1 MLQNKKVKSKTLTP
15 ILMILLFFLSP
26 NVYADAVNDNFST
39 TINTNLTANVLD
51 NDTGSQKQVTRYWSP
66 SHGAISSF
74 SQNGNFVYQ
83 PDSGYTGTD
92 TFYYEME
99 YVDWWGWETGTAKV
113 TINITNSSNGSVGNA
128 DDLCY
133 SNAQTSGFQ
142 FGPFGFMTT
151 TTIPIKNLSNST
163 LSNVHVA
170 LGTSSLFSAFSD
182 CGVNNTSG
190 NCQNASGL
198 SFMAFSAFNNGI
210 DYTLPNY
217 SPNETQTVYNSA
229 IFSFLNSGYDLVAS
243 YTKNGKTYQG
253 KLKQCTQVNNQVNNP
268 RQFTMQERNNIRGN
282 IVMIGNSVL
291 QSYNGACVDS
301 KTQNNYIY
309 AYYAD
314 KDNDNNTYNSTSAN
328 LVLPKGVTSKD
339 IVYALLYWQGRTNS
353 NTEASEHGRNI
364 EIKFYG
370 SSNYETVTSSDYK
383 FNYIYGD
390 YQGSTDVTQEL
401 KESMDNLGDNTLKNS
416 GYNEPVWVANLYTV
430 LYNNTWG
437 HYNNYGAWSLIV
449 TYKDKNEKL
458 RNITLY
464 DGYNSI
470 YGTTYEPDTKSYVLN
485 DFLTPTNGEVDAK
498 FMVFAGEG
506 DVSYPD
512 SISLTNKEGTAKYLS
527 PKNDFFHSSEDIDGV
542 NIINRNPN
550 CQNTIG
556 IDLRTVSVGTNA
568 KTPIIENG
576 QTQTTVT
583 LSSTGDQYFPGV
595 FAFSTQLYE
604 PRVCYYINNVKEDDN
619 NETVFKDGK
628 FISGATIDPT
638 KQYTFSLWIA
648 NMPKNENDTNI
659 ENAKKV
665 QIYVHAPDFNY
676 TSNSTQ
682 IKNIGWNDYK
692 DITDQTGDDIG
703 EYNNTTENF
712 TWRLGKDANA
722 NQGGEIDVAKSWND
736 DSSKAFIKLKGKF
749 SSINNNQ
756 NSMDMANFYNF
767 KASYQTNSITIT
779 PNDALPIEACVGMNT
794 STNVYIHP
802 QGLFDAWDT
811 FRNINDRN
819 ISTKIVGRPFNLTIA
834 SINSAN
840 DATEAKKD
848 INIQYQL
855 YDMNHN
861 TPLTTWKD
869 YNASSGK
876 DGASSIKP
884 FLVKSAEKNVRVRFK
899 FCAFDTGTGLELAS
913 LNTCTT
919 GSGDYNSS
927 YELNTSTFSSD
938 NFAIRPNKF
947 YIDINGTA
955 PRKAGKNYDIDFEAL
970 GVNNK
975 ASKDYN
981 ETVGNSFQIDIN
993 ETKPGCKTG
1002 IFEPNIKNG
1011 WHFNDGNYSVDENY
1025 SEVGKVQITIKE
1037 NKSCSSRFAG
1047 VDCKDKNVTGHWNTD
1062 TNLTITPYDENITFT
1077 PDHFKVNA
1085 TLKNG
1090 GNGFTYLSKD
1100 LNMSAILDI
1109 NITAETKNN
1118 TTTTNYNSAC
1128 YAQKTDYNISYASL
1142 NISPSNAL
1150 TRILYVE
1157 TNTSTKGNNSI
1168 NSNDIN
1174 LTNISSSIFSTD
1186 NNGTGSIHVKINF
1199 DKNISNAVNP
1209 FDFNIIDINVS
1220 DTNGTKGVEILD
1232 KNATFYYGR
1241 VHAPD
1246 YSAENNTT
1254 ISDAKIYYEVYCKDC
1269 NKTKFTLANGK
1280 ESVDSIYWYINNSH
1294 DSKDGNISNFL
1305 NSWTHSVSTRLT
1317 FAPQK
1322 SPNNISN
1329 GIETHNITY
1338 NPPRTYPYKENVDIN
1353 ASPWLVYNEFN
1364 ETAKYNSFNVEFY
1377 GVGGWAGVGKT
1388 GKIVDL
1394 NISTKK
1400 SKRIEW

>member
-1 MLQNKKVKSKTLTP
+1 MKDRNKILTKK
-15 ILMILLFFLSP
+15 IEKLLIIIFLGLFFLSP
-26 NVYADAVNDNFST
+26 NAYADAVNDSFST

-51 NDTGSQKQVTRYWSP
+51 NDTGYEKQVTNYWAP
-66 SHGAISSF
+66 SHGTILSF
-74 SQNGNFVYQ
+74 SSNGDFVYQ
-83 PDSGYTGTD
+83 PDQGYTGTD
-92 TFYYEME
+92 TFVYEME
-99 YVDWWGWETGTAKV
+99 YVDFWGWETDTATV
-113 TINITNSSNGSVGNA
+113 TINITNSSGNSGGSVGNA

-133 SNAQTSGFQ
+133 GDMQTSGLQ

-151 TTIPIKNLSNST
+151 TTIPIKNLSNDT

-182 CGVNNTSG
+182 CGVNGTSG

-217 SPNETQTVYNSA
+217 SSKETQTVYNSA
-229 IFSFLNSGYDLVAS
+229 IFSFLDSGYDLVAT
-243 YTKNGKTYQG
+243 YTKNGQTYQG
-253 KLKQCTQVNNQVNNP
+253 KLKQCNEVNNNVNNP
-268 RQFTMQERNNIRGN
+268 RPFTMQERNNIRGN

-291 QSYNGACVDS
+291 QSYNGACVN
-301 KTQNNYIY
+301 TNVQNNDIY

-314 KDNDNNTYNSTSAN
+314 EDNDNDTYNSTSAN

-353 NTEASEHGRNI
+353 NTQASEHGRNI

-370 SSNYETVTSSDYK
+370 SSDYKTVTSSDYK

-390 YQGSTDVTQEL
+390 YQGSTDVTKEL
-401 KESMDNLGDNTLKNS
+401 KASMDSLGDNTLKNN
-416 GYNEPVWVANLYTV
+416 GYNKPVWVANLYTV

-470 YGTTYEPDTKSYVLN
+470 YGTQNNPDTKSYLLK

-506 DVSYPD
+506 DVVYPD
-512 SISLTNKEGTAKYLS
+512 SISLTNKEGAAKYLS

-542 NIINRNPN
+542 NITNRNPN

-568 KTPIIENG
+568 KTPIIGNG

-604 PRVCYYINNVKEDDN
+604 PRVCYYIDNVKEDDN
-619 NETVFKDGK
+619 NNTVFENGQ
-628 FISGATIDPT
+628 FVSGATIDPT

-648 NMPKNENDTNI
+648 NMPKNSNDTNI

-682 IKNIGWNDYK
+682 IQNIGWNDYK
-692 DITDQTGDDIG
+692 NITDQTGDDIG
-703 EYNNTTENF
+703 EYNNITENF
-712 TWRLGKDANA
+712 TWRLGTGANA
-722 NQGGEIDVAKSWND
+722 TQGGEMDVAKNWND
-736 DSSKAFIKLKGKF
+736 DKSKAFIKLKGKF
-749 SSINNNQ
+749 SSIGNNQ
-756 NSMDMANFYNF
+756 SSMDMSSFYDF

-779 PNDALPIEACVGMNT
+779 PNDALPIEACVGMDT
-794 STNVYIHP
+794 STNVYVHP

-811 FRNINDRN
+811 FRSINDRN
-819 ISTKIVGRPFNLTIA
+819 ISTKIVGQPFNLTIA
-834 SINSAN
+834 SINSAD
-840 DATEAKKD
+840 DATETKD
-848 INIQYQL
+848 NIDIQYQL
-855 YDMNHN
+855 YDMNHKTSL
-861 TPLTTWKD
+861 TPWQD

-876 DGASSIKP
+876 DGASAT
-884 FLVKSAEKNVRVRFK
+884 KSFTVNKASKNVRVRFK
-899 FCAFDTGTGLELAS
+899 FCGH
-913 LNTCTT
+913 NN
-919 GSGDYNSS
+919 GSGIVLSS
-927 YELNTSTFSSD
+927 LSGCSPADINTSTFSSD

-970 GVNNK
+970 DENNK
-975 ASKDYN
+975 SSKDYN
-981 ETVGNSFQIDIN
+981 ETAGNSFQIDIN

-1002 IFEPNIKNG
+1002 IFQPNIENG

-1037 NKSCSSRFAG
+1037 NKNCSSRFAG

-1062 TNLTITPYDENITFT
+1062 SNLTIKPFDENITFT

-1085 TLKNG
+1085 TLSND

-1109 NITAETKNN
+1109 NVTAETKNN
-1118 TTTTNYNSAC
+1118 TITTNYNSAC
-1128 YAQKTDYNISYASL
+1128 YAQKTDYNISYANL

-1150 TRILYVE
+1150 TRILYIE

-1186 NNGTGSIHVKINF
+1186 NNGTGSIHLKINF
-1199 DKNISNAVNP
+1199 DRNTSNAVNP
-1209 FDFNIIDINVS
+1209 FDLNITDINVT
-1220 DTNGTKGVEILD
+1220 DANGTKGVEILD

-1241 VHAPD
+1241 IHAPD
-1246 YSAENNTT
+1246 YSSESNTT
-1254 ISDAKIYYEVYCKDC
+1254 INNAKIYYEVYCKDC
-1269 NKTKFTLANGK
+1269 NKTKFTLAKGK

-1294 DSKDGNISNFL
+1294 VSKDGNISNFL
-1305 NSWTHSVSTRLT
+1305 NSWTHSVSTHLT
-1317 FAPQK
+1317 FTPQK

-1329 GIETHNITY
+1329 GIENHTITY
-1338 NPPRTYPYKENVDIN
+1338 NGNSYPYKENVDMN
-1353 ASPWLVYNEFN
+1353 ASSWLVYNEFN

-1377 GVGGWAGVGKT
+1377 GVGGWSGVGET
-1388 GKIVDL
+1388 GNTVDL